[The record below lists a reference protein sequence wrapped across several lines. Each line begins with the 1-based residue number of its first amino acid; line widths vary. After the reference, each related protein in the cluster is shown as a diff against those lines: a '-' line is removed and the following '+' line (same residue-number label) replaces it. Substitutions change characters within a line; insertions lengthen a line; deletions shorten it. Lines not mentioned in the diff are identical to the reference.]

1 VRLREVCWTLA
12 APTMGLRTAFK
23 AWTLRMPPPPPSLPE
38 NMTPSEDYLIKLL
51 LSLSIVIL
59 TCTVIFKSSNSRAL
73 LEALGVSL
81 RRVKRTLQEIDRKGF
96 HLAGILVPIVHHSLL
111 RLNYSNALCIE
122 ICAAITIV
130 GWCCDLARLCIPAV
144 ARNWPGRSILREKE
158 RQQLTGGCYFS
169 LGCTLSIAISPPSIA
184 MASILFLVLGDMSAA
199 IIGVSF
205 GGETVSLKLGREG
218 KKITRG
224 IVRYVLHLLHNRQH
238 HLRRGTSRR
247 VSRLLRCA
255 RRDHHRAIRALP
267 HQRQPVDP
275 GPLVSRDAVRVH
287 THPPVLRPPRH
298 ARDGA

>member
-1 VRLREVCWTLA
+1 
-12 APTMGLRTAFK
+12 MGLRTAFK

-218 KKITRG
+218 KKSLEGSFAMFCICFIIGNTIFAEVHLGEYPVFFGALAATITELYEPCR
-224 IVRYVLHLLHNRQH
+224 INDNL
-238 HLRRGTSRR
+238 S
-247 VSRLLRCA
+247 
-255 RRDHHRAIRALP
+255 I
-267 HQRQPVDP
+267 
-275 GPLVSRDAVRVH
+275 
-287 THPPVLRPPRH
+287 PVLSSLAMQYAFTRIRQC
-298 ARDGA
+298 